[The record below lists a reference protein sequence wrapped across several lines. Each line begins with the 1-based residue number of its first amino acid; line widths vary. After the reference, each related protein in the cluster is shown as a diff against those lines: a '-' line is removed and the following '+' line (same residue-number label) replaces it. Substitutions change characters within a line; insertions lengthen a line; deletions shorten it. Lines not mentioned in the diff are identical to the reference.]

1 MPPPLTARSPVEVPQ
16 AASSRPMIVNADAV
30 QVA

>member
-1 MPPPLTARSPVEVPQ
+1 MPPRLIARSLVEVPQ
-16 AASSRPMIVNADAV
+16 AASSRPMIVNADAM